1 MLIDWFTIGAQAL
14 NFVVLVWL
22 MKRFL
27 YKPVQDAIAA
37 RETLIAGQI
46 ADADKKKAEAKQD
59 RDDFQHKND
68 AFDQERA
75 ALLKKATDD
84 ASSERE
90 RLLGAAGNAADALAA
105 KRSTALQADAD
116 SLSRGLR
123 RRVQDE
129 VFAIAR
135 KTLADLASASLDER
149 ICETFAGRLR
159 DLEGAEKQR
168 LLAAFDSGSE
178 ALIVR
183 SAFELPAAQRT
194 SIRKTV
200 HETFAT
206 AAALQ
211 FETAPDLVGGIELS
225 AGGHKLAWSI
235 ADYLTSLERGVGE
248 LLQSQAVPEA
258 TAPAPVN
265 ATAPKAAMAPEAA
278 AAKTPAPNAPDAAAE
293 PAAPRVA
300 EAASS

>member
-1 MLIDWFTIGAQAL
+1 VLIDWFTVGAQAL
-14 NFVVLVWL
+14 NFVILVWL
-22 MKRFL
+22 MKHFL

-37 RETLIAGQI
+37 REKRIAGQL
-46 ADADKKKAEAKQD
+46 ADADKKKAEAKKD

-84 ASSERE
+84 ANSERE
-90 RLLGAAGNAADALAA
+90 RLLDAAGKAADALTA
-105 KRSTALQADAD
+105 KRRQTLHADAD
-116 SLSRGLR
+116 NLNRGLR
-123 RRVQDE
+123 QRVQDE

-149 ICETFAGRLR
+149 MCETFVGRLR
-159 DLEGAEKQR
+159 AVEGTEKKR
-168 LLAAFDSGSE
+168 LADAFDSKTE
-178 ALIVR
+178 PLIVR
-183 SAFELPAAQRT
+183 STFELPAAQRAA
-194 SIRKTV
+194 IQKAV

-206 AAALQ
+206 KADLH

-248 LLQSQAVPEA
+248 LLQSQATPEDVA
-258 TAPAPVN
+258 KAPAKTP
-265 ATAPKAAMAPEAA
+265 APTAPEAA
-278 AAKTPAPNAPDAAAE
+278 AKTAPPAVAE
-293 PAAPRVA
+293 PAP
-300 EAASS
+300 S

>member
-1 MLIDWFTIGAQAL
+1 MLIDWFTVGAQAL

-22 MKRFL
+22 MKHFL

-37 RETLIAGQI
+37 REMRIAGQL

-59 RDDFQHKND
+59 RDDFQHKSD

-84 ASSERE
+84 ATSERE
-90 RLLGAAGNAADALAA
+90 RLLDAAGKAADALTA
-105 KRSTALQADAD
+105 KRSQALQADAQ
-116 SLSRGLR
+116 SLNRGLR

-149 ICETFAGRLR
+149 MCETFTDRLR
-159 DLEGAEKQR
+159 AVEGAEKKR
-168 LLAAFDSGSE
+168 LADAFGSKRE
-178 ALIVR
+178 PLIVR
-183 SAFELPAAQRT
+183 STFELPAAQRAA
-194 SIRKTV
+194 IRKTV

-206 AAALQ
+206 KAAMQ
-211 FETAPDLVGGIELS
+211 FETAPELVGGIELS

-235 ADYLTSLERGVGE
+235 ADYLSSLERGVGE
-248 LLQSQAVPEA
+248 LLQSQAKPEA
-258 TAPAPVN
+258 AAKAPVK
-265 ATAPKAAMAPEAA
+265 APAPEAA
-278 AAKTPAPNAPDAAAE
+278 AKAAPPTVAE
-293 PAAPRVA
+293 PAP
-300 EAASS
+300 S